1 MRRPLI
7 ALLALPLLACGHTPS
22 APRPGS
28 DADPATRARA
38 LTRRVPI
45 ADGHV
50 DVPYRLYESRAPDG
64 SLTEDVTART
74 PKGDFDHPRALE
86 GGLTLPF
93 MSIYVPSDKQEE
105 KGAAKAHADLLI
117 DMVEALVRQ
126 APDKFAL
133 ARSPA
138 EARRNFA
145 EGKVSLPLGIENGA
159 AWNWP
164 PGYAAFLGE
173 MRVRLGAGPTG
184 VAAAENRVVEVHN
197 VFADPALEDWW
208 EVAHELGFAAS
219 VSLPLVLGGR
229 PEGAITFY
237 FRHPGTPRAHDRHLL
252 RLVADQL
259 SATAEKA
266 HLIENLQ
273 QANALLRVQNVEL
286 EARYREAEEARRLK
300 GELLANVSHELRTP
314 LTAILGYA
322 FLLRDAGG
330 LSGDQEAQ
338 VGRIEEA
345 GTQLL
350 RLIEDLLDLNN
361 LQLGR
366 MEPRVESCD
375 AVALLRAAMLEVAA
389 PPQLQVRVDAPD
401 AAVPVRTD
409 AVQAVRIL
417 RHLVSNAYKFT
428 PEGAVTLRVRMAG
441 GSPWSDQ
448 ARRTGEAR
456 HQVVWEVEDTGIGVR
471 EEDLERIFDE
481 FRQADGS
488 TTRTYGGSGLGLA
501 ISRRLVELH
510 GGTIVVASEPGI
522 GSTFTVG
529 LCAR

>member
-1 MRRPLI
+1 MPEIPVAAPLPEADTLLREVQAAREI
-7 ALLALPLLACGHTPS
+7 AHAFLTAAHPLEVYRLALERVSPL
-22 APRPGS
+22 
-28 DADPATRARA
+28 
-38 LTRRVPI
+38 V
-45 ADGHV
+45 
-50 DVPYRLYESRAPDG
+50 
-64 SLTEDVTART
+64 
-74 PKGDFDHPRALE
+74 
-86 GGLTLPF
+86 
-93 MSIYVPSDKQEE
+93 
-105 KGAAKAHADLLI
+105 GAAFGSVFLREE
-117 DMVEALVRQ
+117 EAVLR
-126 APDKFAL
+126 L
-133 ARSPA
+133 A
-138 EARRNFA
+138 
-145 EGKVSLPLGIENGA
+145 A

-164 PGYAAFLGE
+164 PAYTAFLDE

-237 FRHPGTPRAHDRHLL
+237 FRNPGAPRAHDRHLL

-330 LSGDQEAQ
+330 LSGDQAAQ

-375 AVALLRAAMLEVAA
+375 AVALLRAAMIEISPPPHLE
-389 PPQLQVRVDAPD
+389 VRVDAPD

-409 AVQAVRIL
+409 AVQVMRIL

-428 PEGAVTLRVRMAG
+428 PQGAVTLRVRMAG

-448 ARRTGEAR
+448 ARRTGEVR

-471 EEDLERIFDE
+471 QEDVERIFDE
-481 FRQADGS
+481 FRQLDGS
-488 TTRTYGGSGLGLA
+488 PTRRYGGTGIGLA
-501 ISRRLVELH
+501 LSRQLARRL
-510 GGTIVVASEPGI
+510 GGDIGVRSTPGQ
-522 GSTFTVG
+522 GSVFSLSVPAG
-529 LCAR
+529 LRGGV